1 IRNQKTKRIKSTAK
15 QRMTARI
22 EKFKREKNKKV
33 CRNRR
38 AIAFVKRIRRNQK
51 YRARQKY
58 GNNFEGSS
66 DEDDIYEVAE
76 DESTLDNHDGDE
88 MDYPSDPSFSESDL
102 SDEERKKIYNLIG
115 VEEEP
120 GLKYMYTDSTKNEDH
135 SESSKFKAYRYF
147 DLQNMSIKDSQK
159 LLLSPLS
166 SFSKK
171 TDLLLPIAD
180 SEPSTES
187 ELKKEGPDLTQDNE
201 QSYDTSS
208 SLIVVSSPDYS
219 DSLNLSNTPNISF
232 ENPSVFNSPLSERSN
247 LSEEESSTPASS
259 ESLNEAVRDCL
270 LNKSLTME
278 GLIENLKSRGMLLQ
292 CNSEGEAEET
302 LVDSI
307 DILTLNEKYFDGN
320 IYYSLKERVT

>member
-1 IRNQKTKRIKSTAK
+1 
-15 QRMTARI
+15 MTAII
-22 EKFKREKNKKV
+22 EKFKREKNKKTGK
-33 CRNRR
+33 RRR
-38 AIAFVKRIRRNQK
+38 ATAFIKRIRRNQK

-66 DEDDIYEVAE
+66 DEDDVYEVAE
-76 DESTLDNHDGDE
+76 DESILDNHDGDE

-102 SDEERKKIYNLIG
+102 SDEERKKIYNLVG

-120 GLKYMYTDSTKNEDH
+120 GLKHMYTDSTKNEGH
-135 SESSKFKAYRYF
+135 SESDKFKAYRYF
-147 DLQNMSIKDSQK
+147 DLQNMSMGDSQK
-159 LLLSPLS
+159 LLLSLLFS
-166 SFSKK
+166 SSKK
-171 TDLLLPIAD
+171 PGLLSPTAD
-180 SEPSTES
+180 SKPSTEFD
-187 ELKKEGPDLTQDNE
+187 LKKEGPDLAQDNE
-201 QSYDTSS
+201 KSYDTSS
-208 SLIVVSSPDYS
+208 SLIVVSSLEYS

-232 ENPSVFNSPLSERSN
+232 ESPSVFNTPFSKRFK
-247 LSEEESSTPASS
+247 LSEEESSTAASS

-270 LNKSLTME
+270 LNKSLTMK

-320 IYYSLKERVT
+320 IYYSL